1 MSRQVLST
9 CQHHSV
15 IIPVDLVH
23 CVNQSDRGDPH
34 HPRVVSEAD
43 HSAPD
48 LAEQHASIRIRL
60 LGGCGSDGLGQSL
73 CVGLVAVCEE
83 VHFTEPVP
91 TEPPPAGKHSACS
104 YPQNTKRDKTKKQR
118 RRDNSD
124 EQDEM
129 TTKATKSSPL
139 RRIKT
144 ELRVI
149 MTQKTG

>member
-1 MSRQVLST
+1 MMSRQVLST

-15 IIPVDLVH
+15 VVPVHWVH
-23 CVNQSDRGDPH
+23 CVNQCARVTEVILTDPH
-34 HPRVVSEAD
+34 HPCVVSEAD

-48 LAEQHASIRIRL
+48 LAEQHAAIRVRL

-104 YPQNTKRDKTKKQR
+104 YPQNTQR
-118 RRDNSD
+118 QNEEAEAIIVMR
-124 EQDEM
+124 
-129 TTKATKSSPL
+129 KLK
-139 RRIKT
+139 
-144 ELRVI
+144 
-149 MTQKTG
+149 